1 MVPIPRI
8 KHGLLHHLGYTAGL
22 MVGRLCV
29 VRLSGCV
36 SIEGL
41 EVHNSLR
48 FSISLPYDH
57 TMCQACLWGPSQ
69 GLRDGHHDLSGL

>member
-8 KHGLLHHLGYTAGL
+8 KHGLLYHFGYTAGL

-29 VRLSGCV
+29 VRLSGCM

-41 EVHNSLR
+41 EVHNSSWAPCVRRAYGDLLKDSETDV
-48 FSISLPYDH
+48 SI
-57 TMCQACLWGPSQ
+57 
-69 GLRDGHHDLSGL
+69 

>member
-29 VRLSGCV
+29 ARLSDCV

-41 EVHNSLR
+41 EVHNSSW
-48 FSISLPYDH
+48 FSVSLPYDH
-57 TMCQACLWGPSQ
+57 HAVAPCVRRAYG
-69 GLRDGHHDLSGL
+69 DLLKDPETDVAI